1 VQRIFTIVTWVTRL
15 CLRSLHHCFV
25 AWTKPDTT
33 SLMLGTLTDLV
44 RSKSELVAEN
54 ARYASAIDHP
64 AAPGEAACL
73 YQDGSDAPGPA
84 VKNGT
89 NLETSPRHCPA
100 RNATAVAPPR
110 LQALLEIQVEGS
122 LSQAKAISGDYL
134 LNSGD
139 GKGQSA
145 SSEQNGFV
153 VNALSLGIHV
163 CKRTIQKYMRAVCTT
178 RPRGQTWAT
187 FLQNHA
193 KDIWAC
199 DFLPVTDLFF
209 RSLFAFFIVEL
220 HSRRVIHV
228 GVTRS
233 PTDAWAAR
241 TATGGDCLWT
251 RAEVSHP

>member
-100 RNATAVAPPR
+100 RDATAVAPPG
-110 LQALLEIQVEGS
+110 LQALLEMPVEGS
-122 LSQAKAISGDYL
+122 FSQAKTIPGDYL
-134 LNSGD
+134 LDSGD

-153 VNALSLGIHV
+153 VNALSLGRHV
-163 CKRTIQKYMRAVCTT
+163 CLPHHSEVHESRAYH
-178 RPRGQTWAT
+178 Q
-187 FLQNHA
+187 
-193 KDIWAC
+193 
-199 DFLPVTDLFF
+199 
-209 RSLFAFFIVEL
+209 
-220 HSRRVIHV
+220 
-228 GVTRS
+228 
-233 PTDAWAAR
+233 AAR
-241 TATGGDCLWT
+241 TDLGHLRGRTMPKTSGLATFSQSLIFSSVRFSPSSLSNSTLG
-251 RAEVSHP
+251 E